1 MREARLDGRPV
12 ALTIIRISSCIAS
25 PFAPISF
32 IAEAHKDLGD
42 GVTEGSEKA
51 KLADEWP

>member
-25 PFAPISF
+25 PSVPISF
-32 IAEAHKDLGD
+32 MAEARKDLGD
-42 GVTEGSEKA
+42 GVTEGSEKT
-51 KLADEWP
+51 KLAGEWP